1 MITLVLYLWMR
12 VFLLGGI
19 RMIELKDIDVVFKQK
34 DNVVTA
40 VKDVNLTINR
50 GEIFG
55 IVGYSGAGKS
65 TLVRTINLL
74 QRPTHGSVIVNG
86 QNLIELA
93 PAELRTA
100 RKKIGM
106 IFQHFNLMNS
116 RTIFDNVAFPLK
128 GSGLSKKEVAH
139 KVAELLNLVGLKEKS
154 DSYPSQLSGGQKQR
168 VAIARALANDPDVLL
183 CDEATSALDPKTT
196 SSILK
201 LLKELNQK
209 LNITMVVITHEMA
222 VVKDLCDRVAVM
234 ENGHVLEEGSILEIF
249 TQPKQSLT
257 KEFINTAT
265 HFDQEIELVLKH
277 PQTISISHE
286 SELARLTYTG
296 DQTTQPF
303 ITQVIREYG
312 IEINI
317 LYGHIE
323 IIQNTPVGN
332 LLVAL
337 KGEPQQINA
346 ATEFLKQ
353 NSVKV
358 DSVQTLF
365 QQYVQKEADEA

>member
-40 VKDVNLTINR
+40 VKDVNLSINR

>member
-1 MITLVLYLWMR
+1 
-12 VFLLGGI
+12 
-19 RMIELKDIDVVFKQK
+19 MIELKDIDVVFKQK

-40 VKDVNLTINR
+40 VKDVNLSINR

-249 TQPKQSLT
+249 TQPKQRLT

-303 ITQVIREYG
+303 ITEVIREYG

-353 NSVKV
+353 HSVKV

>member
-1 MITLVLYLWMR
+1 
-12 VFLLGGI
+12 
-19 RMIELKDIDVVFKQK
+19 MIELKDIDVVFKQK

-40 VKDVNLTINR
+40 VKDVNLSINR

-234 ENGHVLEEGSILEIF
+234 EKGHVLEEGSILEIF
-249 TQPKQSLT
+249 TQPKQRLT

-303 ITQVIREYG
+303 ITEVIREYG

-346 ATEFLKQ
+346 ATEFLKHH
-353 NSVKV
+353 SVKV